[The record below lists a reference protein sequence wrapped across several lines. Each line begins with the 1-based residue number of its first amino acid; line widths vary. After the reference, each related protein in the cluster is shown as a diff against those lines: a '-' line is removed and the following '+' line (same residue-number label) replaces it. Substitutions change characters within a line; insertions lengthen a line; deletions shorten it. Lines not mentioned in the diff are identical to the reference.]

1 MEARACKIRGSITRG
16 PAMKLLQR
24 FTTPARRV
32 AGLLAILCTFLY
44 VAIAAVIACG
54 QLGYVISKIAY
65 GELDYYACSAVA
77 EIFFFWITE
86 LGHALEEDTSLFECF
101 LLLSPWIAIVAW
113 PFALGKITPVF
124 GRFVRWVKTG
134 K

>member
-1 MEARACKIRGSITRG
+1 
-16 PAMKLLQR
+16 MKLLKR

-32 AGLLAILCTFLY
+32 VGVIAILCTIEY
-44 VAIAAVIACG
+44 VVIAAGITCSQFGRIVDLVAW
-54 QLGYVISKIAY
+54 
-65 GELDYYACSAVA
+65 GEYSYACRDVA
-77 EIFFFWITE
+77 GGLFFWITE
-86 LGHALEEDTSLFECF
+86 LGHALEEDTSLFERF
-101 LLLSPWIAIVAW
+101 LLLSPWVAIVAW

>member
-1 MEARACKIRGSITRG
+1 
-16 PAMKLLQR
+16 MKLLQR

-32 AGLLAILCTFLY
+32 AGLIAILCTFLY

-54 QLGYVISKIAY
+54 QLGYIINKITY
-65 GELDYYACSAVA
+65 GELDYYAFSAVA

-86 LGHALEEDTSLFECF
+86 LGHALEEDTSLFERF
-101 LLLSPWIAIVAW
+101 LLLSPWIALVAW

-124 GRFVRWVKTG
+124 ERFAHWVKTG